1 MRKDSWKELMFF
13 VFLPLGEGWMEDVDK
28 EQNHTE
34 TVRKATNQ
42 ADNTQEEMFEHMQER
57 KK

>member
-1 MRKDSWKELMFF
+1 MFF